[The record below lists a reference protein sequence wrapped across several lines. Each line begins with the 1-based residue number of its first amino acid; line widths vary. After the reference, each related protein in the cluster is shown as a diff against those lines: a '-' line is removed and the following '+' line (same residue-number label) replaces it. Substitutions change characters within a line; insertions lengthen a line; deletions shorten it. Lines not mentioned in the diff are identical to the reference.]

1 MEPEWNVSPEEY
13 DVVKLGLE
21 NSIKSEVR
29 YLNNKPKIRT
39 LVEEVGIA
47 HILKYL
53 IEDIDSLDIESEY
66 DLWKFRVADS
76 LEDAYDHYV
85 NRFKES
91 DAQDQKSTI

>member
-1 MEPEWNVSPEEY
+1 MKENEKEE
-13 DVVKLGLE
+13 
-21 NSIKSEVR
+21 IRQEVR
-29 YLNNKPKIRT
+29 YLSNKPKIKS
-39 LVEEVGIA
+39 LVTDVGIE

-53 IEDIDSLDIESEY
+53 IEDIDALDIDSDY

-91 DAQDQKSTI
+91 NAQDQESTI

>member
-1 MEPEWNVSPEEY
+1 MKENEREEIR
-13 DVVKLGLE
+13 E
-21 NSIKSEVR
+21 EVR
-29 YLNNKPKIRT
+29 YLSNKSKIKS
-39 LVEEVGIA
+39 LVNEVGIE

-53 IEDIDSLDIESEY
+53 IEDVDSLDIDSDY

-91 DAQDQKSTI
+91 DAQDQKSTIQ

>member
-1 MEPEWNVSPEEY
+1 MKENEKEE
-13 DVVKLGLE
+13 
-21 NSIKSEVR
+21 IRQEVR
-29 YLNNKPKIRT
+29 YLSNKPKIKS
-39 LVEEVGIA
+39 LVADVGIE

-53 IEDIDSLDIESEY
+53 IEDIDALDIDSDY

-91 DAQDQKSTI
+91 NAQDQESTI

>member
-1 MEPEWNVSPEEY
+1 MNIKEKEE
-13 DVVKLGLE
+13 
-21 NSIKSEVR
+21 IRQEVR
-29 YLNNKPKIRT
+29 YLPNKSKIKT
-39 LVEEVGIA
+39 LVDEVGIQ

-53 IEDIDSLDIESEY
+53 IEDIDSLDIDSDY

-91 DAQDQKSTI
+91 DAQDQKSTIQ

>member
-1 MEPEWNVSPEEY
+1 MNIKEKEE
-13 DVVKLGLE
+13 
-21 NSIKSEVR
+21 IRQEVR
-29 YLNNKPKIRT
+29 YLSNKSKIKT
-39 LVEEVGIA
+39 LVDEVGIE

-53 IEDIDSLDIESEY
+53 IEDIDSLDIDSDY

-91 DAQDQKSTI
+91 DAQDQKSTIQ